1 MNSSNHRSFVELF
14 SPYIDTI
21 NRSIE
26 RVLAEHLHGEPDT
39 LYAPARY
46 MLSLG
51 GKRLRPALT
60 LLVCDLLGGDLQSAE
75 NPAVAVEMFHN
86 FTLVHDD
93 IMDNAHLRRGHPTVH
108 EKWNLNVGILS
119 GDLLLIYAYKIL
131 TADDRP
137 NLLEILHLFN
147 KTAVEVCEG
156 QQYDMDFETRMDVS
170 EDEYIR
176 MITLKTATLLGACL
190 QLGCILAD
198 GADELKHGL
207 YEFGKDL
214 GIAFQIQDDLL
225 DAYGESRKVGKQQ
238 GGDIIANKKTF
249 LFIRAWQQADAAQR
263 AQLAALFSNEANV
276 SDAEKV
282 ARVLEIF
289 DRLGVYD
296 HTCAIRDAYY
306 QKAMATL
313 ERLPVSDSVREV
325 LRRLSWGIVYRDK

>member
-1 MNSSNHRSFVELF
+1 MSTDPIRLF
-14 SPYIDTI
+14 DPYIDSI

-26 RVLAEHLHGEPDT
+26 RIIQVHLTGQPDT

-60 LLVCDLLGGDLQSAE
+60 LLVCDLLGGDVRMAE

-93 IMDNAHLRRGHPTVH
+93 IMDKARLRRGQPTVH

-119 GDLLLIYAYKIL
+119 GDLLLICAYKIL
-131 TADDRP
+131 TADNP
-137 NLLEILHLFN
+137 SNLDEILHLFN

-156 QQYDMDFETRMDVS
+156 QQYDMDFENRIDVG
-170 EDEYIR
+170 ETEYIH

-190 QLGCILAD
+190 QLGCILANSSN
-198 GADELKHGL
+198 ALKRGI

-225 DAYGESRKVGKQQ
+225 DAYGESSKVGKRK

-249 LFIRAWQQADAAQR
+249 LFIHAWQQANPTDRQWLLR
-263 AQLAALFSNEANV
+263 LFSGDHQVDPDEKIAQVMNIFQRYNV
-276 SDAEKV
+276 YE
-282 ARVLEIF
+282 
-289 DRLGVYD
+289 
-296 HTCAIRDAYY
+296 HTCQVRDAYY
-306 QKAMATL
+306 QKAMQLL
-313 ERLPVSDSVREV
+313 EILPLPESVRKV
-325 LRRLSWGIVYRDK
+325 FQTLSQGIVYREK